1 MRVHTLTQTHTCNRT
16 QSPTEFVDEIMVS
29 GAGVSKLKQKRPT
42 MEQKRPTE
50 KQKRPEEL
58 AADVLDEIMVS
69 GAGALKVNGKYRRS
83 LLLLSRSLLLL
94 SRSSCRCCS

>member
-1 MRVHTLTQTHTCNRT
+1 
-16 QSPTEFVDEIMVS
+16 MVS